1 MRAPAGAVEHSGHI
15 FSRAGI
21 SPQCGFMEV
30 GEWVLT
36 GFGRQRQQVC
46 SVGWPRRL
54 VRKFSDDVV
63 GLAVERV
70 KAE

>member
-1 MRAPAGAVEHSGHI
+1 
-15 FSRAGI
+15 
-21 SPQCGFMEV
+21 MEV

-46 SVGWPRRL
+46 SEGWPRRL
-54 VRKFSDDVV
+54 VRKCSDDVV